1 MMRPLITLCI
11 LVSWFYLNGQ
21 TSFPEKCLGIWT
33 GTMHIYNRGSLV
45 DSVFIKLNVTRT
57 NAPDTFVW
65 KTEYLSEKF
74 PLIKDYKLVI
84 SDAGKGVFMT
94 DEGDGIILMDY
105 LFENKLYS
113 VFETQ
118 GILLTSTYEWLGN
131 QIIFEVTS
139 GKELETT
146 YGVKSY
152 SVLNLQKAVL
162 RKIN

>member
-1 MMRPLITLCI
+1 MRPFITFCI
-11 LVSWFYLNGQ
+11 LFSWLSLNAQ

-45 DSVFIKLNVTRT
+45 DSVTIKLNVTRT

-74 PLIKDYKLVI
+74 PMVKDYKLVI
-84 SDAGKGVFMT
+84 SDAGKGVFIT

-131 QIIFEVTS
+131 KIIFEVTS
-139 GKELETT
+139 GKELQTT
-146 YGVKSY
+146 HGVKSY
-152 SVLNLQKAVL
+152 SVLNLQKAIL
-162 RKIN
+162 RKMN

>member
-1 MMRPLITLCI
+1 MKFFYALIFLFSFTPI
-11 LVSWFYLNGQ
+11 FAQ
-21 TSFPEKCLGIWT
+21 ASFPEKCLGIWA
-33 GTMHIYNRGSLV
+33 GTMHIYSRGSLV
-45 DSVFIKLNVTRT
+45 DSVPIKLNVTRT
-57 NAPDTFVW
+57 NAPDTFIW

-74 PLIKDYKLVI
+74 PMVKDYKLVI
-84 SDAGKGVFMT
+84 SDAGKGVFKT

-139 GKELETT
+139 GKELQTT
-146 YGVKSY
+146 NSVKSY
-152 SVLNLQKAVL
+152 SVLNLQKAIL
-162 RKIN
+162 RKMN

>member
-1 MMRPLITLCI
+1 MRPFITFCI
-11 LVSWFYLNGQ
+11 LFSWLSLNAQ

-33 GTMHIYNRGSLV
+33 GTMHIYNRGLLV
-45 DSVFIKLNVTRT
+45 DSVPIKLNVTRT

-65 KTEYLSEKF
+65 KTEYLSAKF
-74 PLIKDYKLVI
+74 PMVKDYKLVI
-84 SDAGKGVFMT
+84 SDAGKGVFIT

-131 QIIFEVTS
+131 KIIFEVTS
-139 GKELETT
+139 GKELQTT
-146 YGVKSY
+146 HGVKSY
-152 SVLNLQKAVL
+152 SVLNLQKAIL
-162 RKIN
+162 RKMN

>member
-1 MMRPLITLCI
+1 MRPFIAFCI
-11 LVSWFYLNGQ
+11 LFSWLSLNAQ

-33 GTMHIYNRGSLV
+33 GTMHIYNRGLLV
-45 DSVFIKLNVTRT
+45 DSVPIKLNVTRT

-65 KTEYLSEKF
+65 KTEYLSAKF
-74 PLIKDYKLVI
+74 PMVKDYKLVI
-84 SDAGKGVFMT
+84 SDAGKGVFIT

-118 GILLTSTYEWLGN
+118 SILLTSTYEWLGN

-139 GKELETT
+139 GKELQTT
-146 YGVKSY
+146 LGVKSY

-162 RKIN
+162 RKMN

>member
-45 DSVFIKLNVTRT
+45 DIVFIKLNVTRT

>member
-1 MMRPLITLCI
+1 MRPFIVFCI
-11 LVSWFYLNGQ
+11 LFSWLSLNAQ

-33 GTMHIYNRGSLV
+33 GTMHIYSRGSLV
-45 DSVFIKLNVTRT
+45 DSVPIKLNVART

-74 PLIKDYKLVI
+74 PMVKDYKLVI
-84 SDAGKGVFMT
+84 SDAGKGVFIT

-139 GKELETT
+139 GKELQTT
-146 YGVKSY
+146 LGVKSY
-152 SVLNLQKAVL
+152 SVLNLQKAIL
-162 RKIN
+162 RKMN

>member
-1 MMRPLITLCI
+1 MRPFIAFCI
-11 LVSWFYLNGQ
+11 LFSWLSLNAQ

-45 DSVFIKLNVTRT
+45 DSVTIKLNVTRT

-74 PLIKDYKLVI
+74 PMVKDYKLVI
-84 SDAGKGVFMT
+84 SDAGKGVFIT

-118 GILLTSTYEWLGN
+118 SILLTSTYEWLGN

-139 GKELETT
+139 GKELQTT
-146 YGVKSY
+146 LGVKSY

-162 RKIN
+162 KKMK

>member
-1 MMRPLITLCI
+1 MRPFIAFCI
-11 LVSWFYLNGQ
+11 LFSWLSLNAQ

-45 DSVFIKLNVTRT
+45 DSVTIKLNVTRT

-74 PLIKDYKLVI
+74 PMVKDYKLVI
-84 SDAGKGVFMT
+84 SDAGKGVFIT

-139 GKELETT
+139 GKELQTT
-146 YGVKSY
+146 LGVKS
-152 SVLNLQKAVL
+152 
-162 RKIN
+162 

>member
-1 MMRPLITLCI
+1 MRPFIAFCI
-11 LVSWFYLNGQ
+11 LFSWLSLNAQ

-45 DSVFIKLNVTRT
+45 DSVTIKLNVTRT

-74 PLIKDYKLVI
+74 PMVKDYKLVI
-84 SDAGKGVFMT
+84 SDAGKGVFIT

-118 GILLTSTYEWLGN
+118 GILLTSTYKWLGN
-131 QIIFEVTS
+131 KIIF
-139 GKELETT
+139 
-146 YGVKSY
+146 
-152 SVLNLQKAVL
+152 
-162 RKIN
+162 

>member
-1 MMRPLITLCI
+1 MRPFIVFCI
-11 LVSWFYLNGQ
+11 LFSWLSLNAQ

-33 GTMHIYNRGSLV
+33 GTMHIYSRGSLV
-45 DSVFIKLNVTRT
+45 DSVPIKLNVTRT

-74 PLIKDYKLVI
+74 PMVKDYKLVI
-84 SDAGKGVFMT
+84 SDAGKGVFIT

-118 GILLTSTYEWLGN
+118 GILLTSTYKWLEN

-139 GKELETT
+139 GKELQTT
-146 YGVKSY
+146 HGVKSY
-152 SVLNLQKAVL
+152 SVLNLQKAIL
-162 RKIN
+162 RKMN

>member
-1 MMRPLITLCI
+1 MRPFIVFCI
-11 LVSWFYLNGQ
+11 LFSWLSLNAQ

-33 GTMHIYNRGSLV
+33 GTMHIYSRGSLV
-45 DSVFIKLNVTRT
+45 DSVPIKLNVTRT

-74 PLIKDYKLVI
+74 PMVKDYKLVI
-84 SDAGKGVFMT
+84 SDAGKGVFIT

-118 GILLTSTYEWLGN
+118 VILLTSTYKWLGN

-139 GKELETT
+139 GKELQTT
-146 YGVKSY
+146 HGVKSY
-152 SVLNLQKAVL
+152 SVLTLQKAIL
-162 RKIN
+162 RKMN

>member
-1 MMRPLITLCI
+1 MRPFIAFCI
-11 LVSWFYLNGQ
+11 LFSWLSLNAQ

-33 GTMHIYNRGSLV
+33 GTMHIYNRGLLV
-45 DSVFIKLNVTRT
+45 DSVTIKLNVTRT

-74 PLIKDYKLVI
+74 PMVKDYKLVI
-84 SDAGKGVFMT
+84 SDAGKGVFIT

-139 GKELETT
+139 GKELQTT
-146 YGVKSY
+146 LGVKSY
-152 SVLNLQKAVL
+152 NVLNLQKAIL
-162 RKIN
+162 RKMK

>member
-1 MMRPLITLCI
+1 MRPFIVFCI
-11 LVSWFYLNGQ
+11 LFSWLSLNAQ

-33 GTMHIYNRGSLV
+33 GTMHIYSRGSLV
-45 DSVFIKLNVTRT
+45 DSVPIKLNVTRT

-74 PLIKDYKLVI
+74 PMVKDYKLVI
-84 SDAGKGVFMT
+84 SDAGKGVFIT

-118 GILLTSTYEWLGN
+118 GILLTSTYKWLGN

-139 GKELETT
+139 GKELQTAH
-146 YGVKSY
+146 GVKSY
-152 SVLNLQKAVL
+152 SVLNLQKAIL
-162 RKIN
+162 RKMN